1 VGGAGYF
8 LAVRVVNRAPSRLI
22 VRWLGGAT
30 IVGWAVVPFGIGV
43 AHAQGASASP
53 VFKAAIWA
61 VNLAMFAA
69 LAVAVYLRHREVPRI
84 EWIYAAVVAV
94 GLVLMAVSPRSP
106 GVVLS
111 YIAVGVVTANVSAR
125 WGAWLMGAAIAGLL
139 VIGLLQWQL
148 DPLGLVGYVGVF
160 FAAMTA
166 RERDALRASEAR
178 NDVLA
183 ERSYLA
189 REIHDILAHSLSAQI
204 VHLEAA
210 RLLLDRDREADRDQ
224 IRERVDRAQRLARSG
239 LEETRRA
246 LATLRGEA
254 PAPDEALTA
263 LAEEFRAATG
273 RPCDVEIIGPS
284 RDLAAQAGLAVV
296 RTAQEALTNVR
307 RHAPGARAVVRLRHL
322 AEAVELEVTDSG
334 GTAPADGMGGSGYGL
349 VGMRERA
356 ELMGGT
362 LEAGP
367 VKHGF
372 RVFLRVPA

>member
-1 VGGAGYF
+1 M
-8 LAVRVVNRAPSRLI
+8 NRTPRRLL
-22 VRWLGGAT
+22 VQGMGGAT
-30 IVGWAVVPFGIGV
+30 IMGWAVVPFVIGV
-43 AHAQGASASP
+43 AHAGAASTSLA
-53 VFKAAIWA
+53 FKVTIWI
-61 VNLAMFAA
+61 VNVAMFAA
-69 LAVAVYLRHREVPRI
+69 LAVGVFLRHREVPHVG
-84 EWIYAAVVAV
+84 WVYAGVVVV
-94 GLVLMAVSPRSP
+94 GLVLLEVAPRSP
-106 GVVLS
+106 GIILS
-111 YIAVGVVTANVSAR
+111 YIALGIVTANVSAR
-125 WGAWLMGAAIAGLL
+125 WGAWLTVVAVAGLA
-139 VIGLLQWQL
+139 VIDLAHWQL
-148 DPLGLVGYVGVF
+148 DILGLVGYVGVF

-178 NDVLA
+178 NEVLA
-183 ERSYLA
+183 ERSHMA

-210 RLLLDRDREADRDQ
+210 RLLLDRDADRDQ
-224 IRERVDRAQRLARSG
+224 VRERVDRAQRLARSG

-254 PAPDEALTA
+254 PAPDEALAA

-334 GTAPADGMGGSGYGL
+334 GTAGANGVEGSGYGL

-356 ELMGGT
+356 ELIGGT